1 MLVLL
6 NIFTILGSSNLPISK
21 HCWAP
26 RHHST
31 CTFAFSTKD
40 LHPSAFSCL
49 KKQESARRIHW
60 KKDSPLMCFF
70 GWYISQN
77 HPFSHLNKICRNVP
91 TVGVF
96 LLRLQLGATLA
107 AYVTSNFL
115 QFQSISGGL
124 VNQRLQILPFCF
136 LRNVSN
142 PKLLGWILSA
152 APVVRLVIGWNAN
165 WRANG
170 TEIQATFS
178 CGLRF
183 PLPLPLPLKA
193 NLSPGVVEAPLK
205 HPAKHPPRAPKHWRH
220 HHAIIVGHHA
230 LHNQRKPDI
239 LDKRSFPHPIIIHH
253 RISNHWKKTVGIQ
266 QHDDFRPKKN
276 LKPELWPAPCH
287 LPKEQIHRSLP
298 CPSRLKNS
306 DIIPAIRITSNKL
319 SGTICVMRNIFSSGS
334 AFVTVAALSVH
345 VLSRK
350 FFRFS
355 ASRTPGNSTA
365 EQEAIPR
372 LFEF

>member
-1 MLVLL
+1 MFLEQTAFLTCCFCHVGSLEHFHHFGLVKFANQQTLL
-6 NIFTILGSSNLPISK
+6 SPQAPQHLYLCLFHERSPPIGFFLPQK
-21 HCWAP
+21 T
-26 RHHST
+26 R
-31 CTFAFSTKD
+31 
-40 LHPSAFSCL
+40 
-49 KKQESARRIHW
+49 
-60 KKDSPLMCFF
+60 
-70 GWYISQN
+70 ISQEN
-77 HPFSHLNKICRNVP
+77 PLEKGFATDVFFWLVHQSEPPFFHLNKICRNVP

-276 LKPELWPAPCH
+276 LKPEL
-287 LPKEQIHRSLP
+287 
-298 CPSRLKNS
+298 
-306 DIIPAIRITSNKL
+306 
-319 SGTICVMRNIFSSGS
+319 
-334 AFVTVAALSVH
+334 
-345 VLSRK
+345 
-350 FFRFS
+350 
-355 ASRTPGNSTA
+355 
-365 EQEAIPR
+365 
-372 LFEF
+372 